1 MLLNIIGD
9 RASLSAITRTICAA
23 IPSFKSI
30 DDFLF
35 THSHD
40 EKVKQVGKMAI
51 ARVIAKAEQTSI
63 VKQLADGDLGS
74 RAQAEEHILNTCMGT
89 LIQLLATGISYSG
102 ADKVFDDLTIISFN
116 YDRCVECILFHLLQ
130 PTFAIDANRA
140 AEIMRGL
147 RIFRPYGG
155 LGLLYSGKGLP
166 TPFGPSLSN
175 VPELSERIRVYTEAT
190 DQSGHLDVVRE
201 ALEAAG
207 KVIFLGFGFHK
218 QNMKLLQISG
228 KPGRKQKSIYAT
240 AFKEPLPARETI
252 QLRISRALHPRGID
266 VTEPDVD
273 CNAFFKQYQILLA
286 G

>member
-1 MLLNIIGD
+1 
-9 RASLSAITRTICAA
+9 
-23 IPSFKSI
+23 
-30 DDFLF
+30 
-35 THSHD
+35 
-40 EKVKQVGKMAI
+40 
-51 ARVIAKAEQTSI
+51 
-63 VKQLADGDLGS
+63 
-74 RAQAEEHILNTCMGT
+74 
-89 LIQLLATGISYSG
+89 
-102 ADKVFDDLTIISFN
+102 
-116 YDRCVECILFHLLQ
+116 
-130 PTFAIDANRA
+130 
-140 AEIMRGL
+140 
-147 RIFRPYGG
+147 
-155 LGLLYSGKGLP
+155 
-166 TPFGPSLSN
+166 
-175 VPELSERIRVYTEAT
+175 
-190 DQSGHLDVVRE
+190 VRE